1 MSIQIPIDYDKI
13 ADFCQKWKIT
23 EFALFGSV
31 LRDDFQQDRSDVDVL
46 VSFDQDAHW
55 TLFDLVDVEDSLSII
70 FARKVDLIEKQ
81 SIEKSRNYL
90 RKKEILQS
98 YRVILCYLVNET
110 IYLDMLNSAKLAQ
123 DFVAGVSWDD
133 FQVDLMR
140 QAAVTRQFEIIGE
153 AARRISETSQ
163 AKIPDIPWHQIIGM
177 RNRIA
182 HEYDRLTLDRLWQT
196 VQIALPELVVIL
208 EETIKTLES

>member
-46 VSFDQDAHW
+46 VSFDQDAHC

-98 YRVILCYLVNET
+98 YRVIY
-110 IYLDMLNSAKLAQ
+110 A
-123 DFVAGVSWDD
+123 
-133 FQVDLMR
+133 
-140 QAAVTRQFEIIGE
+140 
-153 AARRISETSQ
+153 TS
-163 AKIPDIPWHQIIGM
+163 
-177 RNRIA
+177 
-182 HEYDRLTLDRLWQT
+182 
-196 VQIALPELVVIL
+196 
-208 EETIKTLES
+208 

>member
-55 TLFDLVDVEDSLSII
+55 TLFDLVDVEYSLSII

-98 YRVILCYLVNET
+98 YRVIY
-110 IYLDMLNSAKLAQ
+110 A
-123 DFVAGVSWDD
+123 
-133 FQVDLMR
+133 
-140 QAAVTRQFEIIGE
+140 
-153 AARRISETSQ
+153 TS
-163 AKIPDIPWHQIIGM
+163 
-177 RNRIA
+177 
-182 HEYDRLTLDRLWQT
+182 
-196 VQIALPELVVIL
+196 
-208 EETIKTLES
+208 

>member
-31 LRDDFQQDRSDVDVL
+31 LRDDFQQDRSDIDVL

-55 TLFDLVDVEDSLSII
+55 TLFDLVDVEDSLSVL

-81 SIEKSRNYL
+81 SIEKSLNYL

-98 YRVILCYLVNET
+98 YRVIY
-110 IYLDMLNSAKLAQ
+110 A
-123 DFVAGVSWDD
+123 
-133 FQVDLMR
+133 
-140 QAAVTRQFEIIGE
+140 
-153 AARRISETSQ
+153 TS
-163 AKIPDIPWHQIIGM
+163 
-177 RNRIA
+177 
-182 HEYDRLTLDRLWQT
+182 
-196 VQIALPELVVIL
+196 
-208 EETIKTLES
+208 

>member
-81 SIEKSRNYL
+81 SIEKSLNYL

-98 YRVILCYLVNET
+98 YRVIY
-110 IYLDMLNSAKLAQ
+110 A
-123 DFVAGVSWDD
+123 
-133 FQVDLMR
+133 
-140 QAAVTRQFEIIGE
+140 
-153 AARRISETSQ
+153 TS
-163 AKIPDIPWHQIIGM
+163 
-177 RNRIA
+177 
-182 HEYDRLTLDRLWQT
+182 
-196 VQIALPELVVIL
+196 
-208 EETIKTLES
+208 

>member
-55 TLFDLVDVEDSLSII
+55 TLFDLVDVEDSLSVL

-81 SIEKSRNYL
+81 SIEKSLNYL

-98 YRVILCYLVNET
+98 YRVIY
-110 IYLDMLNSAKLAQ
+110 A
-123 DFVAGVSWDD
+123 
-133 FQVDLMR
+133 
-140 QAAVTRQFEIIGE
+140 
-153 AARRISETSQ
+153 TS
-163 AKIPDIPWHQIIGM
+163 
-177 RNRIA
+177 
-182 HEYDRLTLDRLWQT
+182 
-196 VQIALPELVVIL
+196 
-208 EETIKTLES
+208 